1 VIIYGAWFRQESA
14 KKHNATLQV
23 KSHDYLVTIDGG
35 LVLQG
40 KKSELLVSDRIGNL
54 ERELTLP
61 DGSILPLE
69 RIALLIKSQ
78 ARVKNSWHDS
88 CFRISSGLGNDRF
101 GDYNWLNSCW
111 I

>member
-1 VIIYGAWFRQESA
+1 MIIYGAWFRQESA

-54 ERELTLP
+54 ERKLTLP
-61 DGSILPLE
+61 DGSIFASGE
-69 RIALLIKSQ
+69 
-78 ARVKNSWHDS
+78 NSAIDKITGS
-88 CFRISSGLGNDRF
+88 RKEIMA
-101 GDYNWLNSCW
+101 
-111 I
+111 